1 MKPQS
6 YTEVEHRVKRV
17 LYRRNYDP

>member
-6 YTEVEHRVKRV
+6 YTEVEHRVKGV
-17 LYRRNYDP
+17 WY